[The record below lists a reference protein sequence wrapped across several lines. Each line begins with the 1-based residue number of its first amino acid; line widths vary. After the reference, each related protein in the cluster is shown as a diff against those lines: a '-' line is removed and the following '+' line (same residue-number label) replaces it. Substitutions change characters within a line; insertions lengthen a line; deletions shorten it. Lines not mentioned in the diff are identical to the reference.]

1 MSQENVEI
9 VRSIYAAWAKGDF
22 PSDEWADPNI
32 EFGMP
37 SEAASCGVEAMGRS
51 WADFLSSWEDVATVP
66 EEFGAEGDR
75 VLALHEF
82 RGQGRRSGIPA
93 ADFSG
98 ACVFTLKEGTV
109 VRLIL
114 YTHRSEALE
123 AVGLRE

>member
-22 PSDEWADPNI
+22 SSVEWADVDI

-37 SEAASCGVEAMGRS
+37 GEAPCRGVEAMGRR
-51 WADFLSSWEDVATVP
+51 WGDFLKSWEGVATVP
-66 EEFGAEGDR
+66 EAFRDEGDR
-75 VLALHEF
+75 VLVLHEF
-82 RGQGRRSGIPA
+82 RGQGKRSGIPA

-98 ACVFTLKEGTV
+98 ACVFTLKEGKV
-109 VRLIL
+109 VRLRL
-114 YTHRSEALE
+114 YAHRSEALD